1 MQLGDPVEQLFGLR
15 RREAD
20 SFDVVDAGAVLVCV
34 VLAELWDARV
44 RAEKS
49 QTHERTRQSAPTST
63 DRQHGQ

>member
-34 VLAELWDARV
+34 VLAEL
-44 RAEKS
+44 
-49 QTHERTRQSAPTST
+49 
-63 DRQHGQ
+63 